1 MDQVRDRNSKYNLK
15 PFCMTQEY
23 IDELKQL
30 LDIAK
35 HPQTQSL
42 LQNALTE
49 LEKTS
54 SKVEEH
60 EQSETEQ
67 SSPEQTTPE
76 QRKPEESKPESAKS
90 TQNCAAGKV
99 IVKPREPSKNLIRIS
114 NYGKNWHLWVLFVY
128 ITDKGNIYKCYFF
141 AKFW

>member
-1 MDQVRDRNSKYNLK
+1 
-15 PFCMTQEY
+15 MTQEY

-35 HPQTQSL
+35 HPKTQSL

-67 SSPEQTTPE
+67 SETEQSSPEQTTPE
-76 QRKPEESKPESAKS
+76 QRKPEESKPESAKI

-99 IVKPREPSKNLIRIS
+99 IIKPREPSKNLIRIS
-114 NYGKNWHLWVLFVY
+114 NYGKNGIFGFFLCILLIKVIF
-128 ITDKGNIYKCYFF
+128 IKCYFF